1 MKNDTKKL
9 EYIDKML
16 IPFDSDHNQC
26 NLPINRIVLQKDS
39 VYSDVM
45 MELCE
50 GSDVTVNNVL
60 P

>member
-1 MKNDTKKL
+1 MNNDTKKL

-16 IPFDSDHNQC
+16 ITCDSDHDQC
-26 NLPINRIVLQKDS
+26 NLPINKIVPQKDA